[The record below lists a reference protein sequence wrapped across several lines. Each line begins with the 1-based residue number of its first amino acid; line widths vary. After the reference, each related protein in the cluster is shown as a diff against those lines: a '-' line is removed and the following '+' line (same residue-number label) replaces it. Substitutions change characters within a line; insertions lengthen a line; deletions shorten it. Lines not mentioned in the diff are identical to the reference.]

1 MKQTWLHLLCGAL
14 LLSLLTGCAGV
25 NRILRSGN
33 SDLIYSK
40 AMELYAAEKWSRAVT
55 LFEGVQHIYDA
66 TTRADSIAFFTARC
80 KFKSR
85 NYEAAAEQLDQFR
98 RQFGRSVFIEDVEGM
113 YALCYFYMSP
123 GPTRDQ
129 TMTGHARV
137 AINEFMSRYPKSE
150 RMDEFQKIDSI
161 LLQRQY
167 DKTYNNAYTY
177 YKIGR
182 YKSAIIALRNALNEY
197 PASNHRE
204 QIMYLTVVS
213 SYKLASNSI
222 ESKRIDRYLSMLDS
236 YYSFVEEFPASEHV
250 KELERMGRHAKD
262 FLDKNNKEKTE

>member
-1 MKQTWLHLLCGAL
+1 MKRTRLYLLCGAL
-14 LLSLLTGCAGV
+14 LMSLLVGCAGV
-25 NRILRSGN
+25 NSILRSGN
-33 SDLIYSK
+33 PDMIYAK
-40 AMELYAAEKWSRAVT
+40 AMELYAAEKWSRASS

-85 NYEAAAEQLDQFR
+85 DYEAAAEQLDQFR
-98 RQFGRSVFIEDVEGM
+98 IKFGRSVFIEDAEGM

-137 AINEFMSRYPKSE
+137 AINEFMSRYPKSTRIE
-150 RMDEFQKIDSI
+150 EFQKIDST

-167 DKTYNNAYTY
+167 DKSYNNAYTY
-177 YKIGR
+177 YKIGHF
-182 YKSAIIALRNALNEY
+182 KSAIIALRNALNDY
-197 PASNHRE
+197 PASSHRE

-222 ESKRIDRYLSMLDS
+222 ASKQIDRYLSMLDS
-236 YYSFVEEFPASEHV
+236 YYSFVGEFPDSEHV
-250 KELERMGRHAKD
+250 KELKRMEQHAKD